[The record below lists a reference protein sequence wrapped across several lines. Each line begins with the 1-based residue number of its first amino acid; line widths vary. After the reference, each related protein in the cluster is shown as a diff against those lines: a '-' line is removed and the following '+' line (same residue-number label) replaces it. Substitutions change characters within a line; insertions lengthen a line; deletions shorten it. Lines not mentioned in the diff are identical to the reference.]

1 MVRAP
6 CLLLSVSSPWA
17 LGRDWWSLMV
27 LGPGWKAS
35 HTGLSSLRLLLA
47 WHLIHLHLVGPPGSH
62 QYPNLMRR
70 RGWRGCPCFLPYLPH
85 VLSPHHST
93 TAHWCYSTTV
103 TRQGDRSEVSHWNQ
117 LTKLYHHLYSPPRL
131 SILNHYHLL
140 LNIASSIV
148 KLSPR
153 CAPSS

>member
-6 CLLLSVSSPWA
+6 CL
-17 LGRDWWSLMV
+17 SLD
-27 LGPGWKAS
+27 LGPWGGAGCHYKSWFLSQAS
-35 HTGLSSLRLLLA
+35 HTGLSSLRLLA
-47 WHLIHLHLVGPPGSH
+47 RHLIHLHLVGPPGSH